1 MAEMAENKMANLID
15 SMKVV
20 LADTFAFYV
29 KSHNY
34 HFNVEGSNFSEYHA
48 FLNGLYDETFA
59 AVDAI
64 GEHIRTLDAYVP
76 FSFSRMKELATI
88 EDELNI
94 PSGISMMKKLES
106 DNQKVIS
113 SLTNAY
119 KAAEAAGKV
128 GLSNFLQD
136 RIDIHEK
143 HGWMLRSF
151 SKGSK

>member
-1 MAEMAENKMANLID
+1 MEEEINMANLID
-15 SMKVV
+15 SMKIV
-20 LADTFAFYV
+20 LADTFAMYI

-34 HFNVEGSNFSEYHA
+34 HFNVEGSNFSEYHS
-48 FLNGLYDETFA
+48 FLNGLYDELFG
-59 AVDAI
+59 AVDSI

-94 PSGISMMKKLES
+94 PTAANMLKKLES
-106 DNQKVIS
+106 DNQKVIA

-119 KAAEAAGKV
+119 KAAETAGKV

-151 SKGSK
+151 NKGSK